1 MRPRMV
7 KVRGESKIGQRR
19 RAAQK
24 EPSGDYVARRTALLK
39 AAADCFREKGY
50 EAARIDDVAEAAGI
64 DRATLYYYFPNKQQL
79 FRTLITEALEERV
92 AAASAIADGEG
103 SAPEK
108 LRALIVD
115 LWESY
120 QEHYPL
126 MYVYVQ
132 EDMRRLATD
141 DSPQAAVLMSLGER
155 YSQAVRRVIAQGI
168 DDGYFGEQFG
178 VTLTAHAVIGA
189 VSWSHRW
196 YSPVGELSA
205 REIGEQFA
213 DLFLQGVLTPT
224 ARRRRTVSRGTR
236 GK

>member
-1 MRPRMV
+1 MARA
-7 KVRGESKIGQRR
+7 RGESKIGQRR
-19 RAAQK
+19 RAAQQ
-24 EPSGDYVARRTALLK
+24 EPSGDYVARRTALLN

-50 EAARIDDVAEAAGI
+50 EGARIDDVAEAAGI
-64 DRATLYYYFPNKQQL
+64 DRATLYYYFPNKKQL

-92 AAASAIADGEG
+92 AAATAIADGDG
-103 SAPEK
+103 TAPEK

-132 EDMRRLATD
+132 EDMRRLASD
-141 DSPQAAVLMSLGER
+141 ESPQAAVLISLGDR

-168 DDGYFGEQFG
+168 EEGDFGEQFG

-196 YSPVGELSA
+196 YSPNGQLGA

-213 DLFLQGVLTPT
+213 DMFLQGLLTSP
-224 ARRRRTVSRGTR
+224 ARRRRTTPTR
-236 GK
+236 AKQA